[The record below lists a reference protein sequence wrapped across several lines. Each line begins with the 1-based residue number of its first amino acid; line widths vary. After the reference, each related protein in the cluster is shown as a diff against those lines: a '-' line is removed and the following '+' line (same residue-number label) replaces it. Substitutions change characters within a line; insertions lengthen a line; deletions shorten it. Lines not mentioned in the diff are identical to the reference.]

1 MVCGARGRRAV
12 LAHAAGRAV
21 TDSASRARL
30 RRFFLP
36 SEALASERFLFPPRE
51 SHHIATVLR
60 LRPGA
65 RVMVFDGRREVEAEL
80 LTVADAAVTA
90 RPAGTARAALR
101 PMEVALLQ
109 GIARGARMDLV
120 VRMATEIGAASL
132 TPVVTARSL
141 PAPGASRADRWRR
154 IAQDAAKQCGR
165 ADLLDVRPA
174 TELRAALAALDPV
187 DLFVVPWEGVRDP
200 IGAVIGGRAFAAAA
214 VLVGP
219 EGGLTDDEV
228 DAARA
233 VGGVAV
239 SLGPLIL
246 RTETAGLVTVAMLL
260 YERLLR
266 PAG

>member
-1 MVCGARGRRAV
+1 MSGS
-12 LAHAAGRAV
+12 
-21 TDSASRARL
+21 TPRARL
-30 RRFFLP
+30 RRFYLP
-36 SEALASERFLFPPRE
+36 TAVFAGDTLRFPPRE

-80 LTVADAAVTA
+80 VTVADAAVTA
-90 RPAGTARAALR
+90 RPTGAARAASR
-101 PMEVALLQ
+101 PVEVALLQ

-141 PAPGASRADRWRR
+141 PVPGAVRADRWRR

-174 TELRAALAALDPV
+174 MALGAALAALDPV
-187 DLFVVPWEGVRDP
+187 DLFIVPWEGAREP

-214 VLVGP
+214 ALIGP
-219 EGGLTDDEV
+219 EGGLADDEV
-228 DAARA
+228 EAARA
-233 VGGVAV
+233 AGGVPV

-266 PAG
+266 PVR